1 MGTKIFMKL
10 HSNFYNLTA
19 ADNGQFK
26 KELPYVMNGKMK
38 LLLTEFAV
46 PAVVTL
52 LESGSESPKD
62 KALLLTTVSYL
73 NK

>member
-19 ADNGQFK
+19 ADVGQFK
-26 KELPYVMNGKMK
+26 KELPYVMSGKIK

-46 PAVVTL
+46 PSFPMITKL
-52 LESGSESPKD
+52 REF
-62 KALLLTTVSYL
+62 L
-73 NK
+73 N

>member
-19 ADNGQFK
+19 ADVGQFK
-26 KELPYVMNGKMK
+26 RVLPYVMNGKMK

-46 PAVVTL
+46 TAVVTL
-52 LESGSESPKD
+52 LESGSESPKHE
-62 KALLLTTVSYL
+62 AILLTTVSYY
-73 NK
+73 KR

>member
-10 HSNFYNLTA
+10 HSNFYSLTA
-19 ADNGQFK
+19 ADGGQFK

-52 LESGSESPKD
+52 LESGSE
-62 KALLLTTVSYL
+62 
-73 NK
+73 

>member
-10 HSNFYNLTA
+10 HSNSYNLTA

-26 KELPYVMNGKMK
+26 KELPHVMNGKMK

-46 PAVVTL
+46 PAVV
-52 LESGSESPKD
+52 
-62 KALLLTTVSYL
+62 
-73 NK
+73 